1 MARRENQSLVIALI
15 VMVMLVVILSISTYY
30 FWNASQKQE
39 KQIAASKSAAATAQQ
54 STRTTLDEALKLKQ
68 FMGYDGDASI
78 TAIEEGYNADMQLFG
93 DSLPPGERNYRKL
106 PGQLIAVI
114 QQRNKQIATLTTSEE
129 QLKTENA
136 KNLESERN
144 NVAVARGGH
153 KKAGDDLA
161 GEKQAFQEKV
171 AEMGKTVS
179 DIQQSKAKAIQ
190 QIDAGKREAEKKLAL
205 ITGDYDKLRAKHSL
219 LEEKIRK
226 LQNVSFERPD
236 GKITYVNQGSQTVY
250 VNLGRAD
257 LLQRQATFSVY
268 DVGESDMAR
277 LEPKGKIEIT
287 KVISDHLSEGR
298 ILNDSVTNPIL
309 TGDVIYSP
317 AWEAGRPIHFALA
330 GNLDIDRDGRSDSNL
345 VRNLISLNGGV
356 VDAEVDAA
364 GERTGE
370 IGIET
375 RFIVIGKRPTENTDA
390 RGLREFSRIRAE
402 AESYGIAEIS
412 LERFLTD
419 MGYQAVGKTVKLGK
433 GADPA
438 NFRSANPDSA
448 GTGRFRPRQPPKAK
462 SYK

>member
-30 FWNASQKQE
+30 FWNSSQKQE

-54 STRTTLDEALKLKQ
+54 STRTTLDEALKLKRY
-68 FMGYDGDASI
+68 MGYDGDASI
-78 TAIEEGYNADMQLFG
+78 TSIEEGYTADMQLFG

-106 PGQLIAVI
+106 PGQLMAVI
-114 QQRNKQIATLTTSEE
+114 QQRNKQITTLTSSEE
-129 QLKTENA
+129 ELQKAKAQIREEEQGRVAEAKTGQTRA
-136 KNLESERN
+136 AS
-144 NVAVARGGH
+144 
-153 KKAGDDLA
+153 DLA
-161 GEKQAFQEKV
+161 GEQQAFQEKV
-171 AEMGKTVS
+171 AEMGQTVS
-179 DIQQSKAKAIQ
+179 EIQQSKAKAIQ
-190 QIDAGKREAEKKLAL
+190 QIDAGKREVEKKLAL
-205 ITGDYDKLRAKHSL
+205 ITSDYDRLRAKHSL

-236 GKITYVNQGSQTVY
+236 GRITYVNQGSQTVY
-250 VNLGRAD
+250 VNLGRAA

-277 LEPKGKIEIT
+277 LEPKGKVEIT

-298 ILNDSVTNPIL
+298 ILDDSVTNPIL

-330 GNLDIDRDGRSDSNL
+330 GLLDIDRDGRSDGNL

-364 GERTGE
+364 GERSGD

-402 AESYGIAEIS
+402 AESYGISEIS

-438 NFRSANPDSA
+438 NFRADTPESA
-448 GTGRFRPRQPPKAK
+448 GTGRFRPRQPPKLK
-462 SYK
+462 KFK